1 MCSEPRESNPARIHF
16 CVIDA
21 ESVDV
26 QAEIA
31 AVAQQVVAPLGLRGF
46 TKMLREAEVAGE
58 IRGRM
63 RAMARGCLPEE
74 NPPALSLVV
83 SQPDLFELRWKLAGA
98 KNSLVRAYHGEPGH
112 PDVVVVRIH
121 RKETDLPA
129 GAAERGDGGGS
140 ATLRCGRA
148 VPMGSYQGLLSLP
161 RSVIDSSL

>member
-74 NPPALSLVV
+74 NPPALSPVV
-83 SQPDLFELRWKLAGA
+83 SQPDLLRAPL
-98 KNSLVRAYHGEPGH
+98 
-112 PDVVVVRIH
+112 
-121 RKETDLPA
+121 ETRRR
-129 GAAERGDGGGS
+129 EE
-140 ATLRCGRA
+140 
-148 VPMGSYQGLLSLP
+148 LLSAGLSRGARP
-161 RSVIDSSL
+161 S